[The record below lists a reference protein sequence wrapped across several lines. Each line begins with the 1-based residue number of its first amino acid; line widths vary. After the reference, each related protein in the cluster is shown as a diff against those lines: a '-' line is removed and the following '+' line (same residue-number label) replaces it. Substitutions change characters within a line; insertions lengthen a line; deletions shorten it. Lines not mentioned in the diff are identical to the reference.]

1 MRVRSVAALGLLT
14 LLVYGCGLMVF
25 YSMSVRTDD
34 EGRPAL
40 RGRQHFVTTTKAPLF
55 VKEAAAS
62 DKAAREANAK
72 APKVLRKAFSTVL
85 CDDGDALPAVVLL
98 MSLLRSGTDAQLIPL
113 LTPRV
118 SKQPEEILRMMAPS
132 RVKPRRIRDV
142 HWPGFTE
149 ATHCRYARASAR
161 SGYLA
166 TTVLYIWT
174 RTLLSSRRSTRC
186 SRSID

>member
-1 MRVRSVAALGLLT
+1 MRVRSVAALALLG
-14 LLVYGCGLMVF
+14 LLVYATGLVVF
-25 YSMSVRTDD
+25 YSMCVRTDD

-55 VKEAAAS
+55 VEEAAAS

-118 SKQPEEILRMMAPS
+118 SKQPEEILRMMAVS
-132 RVKPRRIRDV
+132 Y
-142 HWPGFTE
+142 
-149 ATHCRYARASAR
+149 TH
-161 SGYLA
+161 LTLP
-166 TTVLYIWT
+166 TTPYV
-174 RTLLSSRRSTRC
+174 
-186 SRSID
+186 